1 MGGFVLVAV
10 GWRVNLSPNFTLAEF
25 TASQTAARRGI
36 DNDPPLEVVAALKRT
51 AQGLEA
57 VRVRLGGAPIHVTSG
72 YRSLELNRAIGS
84 KDTSQHV
91 KGEAADFI
99 APRFGT
105 PSEVVAALRDS
116 GIEYDQLILE
126 FANSGRGW
134 VHVSF
139 SDKPRHQALQ
149 IDEQGTRPLWG

>member
-1 MGGFVLVAV
+1 M
-10 GWRVNLSPNFTLAEF
+10 NLSPHFTLAEMTVSE
-25 TASQTAARRGI
+25 TAERRGI
-36 DNDPPLEVVAALKRT
+36 DNDPPLKVVQALKRT

-57 VRVRLGGAPIHVTSG
+57 IRVRLGGVPIIVSSG

-84 KDTSQHV
+84 KDTSQHG

-105 PSEVVAALRDS
+105 PTEIVAALRDS

-126 FANSGRGW
+126 FAGAGRGW
-134 VHVSF
+134 VHCSF
-139 SDKPRHQALQ
+139 SANPRHQALQ
-149 IDEQGTRPLWG
+149 IDRQGTCPLWG